1 LQLANR
7 YLAKGHYCGLLAYG
21 SSPADL
27 AGKAKKYGWKP
38 GPFIEKGSLEVLDCF
53 NREGVDAVKNPLDF
67 SEVGVSVSA
76 MLEKSVRIGPAV
88 IVVDSLTS
96 TFKKSTPRKVLGFL
110 SFLAEKVK
118 SEKGILFLAV
128 EKNAVPLE
136 SLTSLEAFADGII
149 ELGGE
154 GGKRTLEVQKT
165 FGRHVKP
172 PPVEYFVKAGRGV
185 QFKRIVSSVKMKS
198 KQGAIA
204 VSLRSKRGVSYVSTK
219 SMHGAA
225 SARAL
230 SIRTFSS
237 MRAESR
243 KRVSPFMV
251 ALSRTVSAVARPRFS
266 RIVMRRLP
274 ATLRLRL
281 SETLK
286 HKRV

>member
-1 LQLANR
+1 
-7 YLAKGHYCGLLAYG
+7 
-21 SSPADL
+21 
-27 AGKAKKYGWKP
+27 
-38 GPFIEKGSLEVLDCF
+38 
-53 NREGVDAVKNPLDF
+53 
-67 SEVGVSVSA
+67 
-76 MLEKSVRIGPAV
+76 
-88 IVVDSLTS
+88 
-96 TFKKSTPRKVLGFL
+96 VLGFL

>member
-1 LQLANR
+1 
-7 YLAKGHYCGLLAYG
+7 
-21 SSPADL
+21 
-27 AGKAKKYGWKP
+27 
-38 GPFIEKGSLEVLDCF
+38 
-53 NREGVDAVKNPLDF
+53 
-67 SEVGVSVSA
+67 

-198 KQGAIA
+198 THGAIA
-204 VSLRSKRGVSYVSTK
+204 GSLRSRSGVC
-219 SMHGAA
+219 
-225 SARAL
+225 
-230 SIRTFSS
+230 
-237 MRAESR
+237 
-243 KRVSPFMV
+243 
-251 ALSRTVSAVARPRFS
+251 
-266 RIVMRRLP
+266 
-274 ATLRLRL
+274 
-281 SETLK
+281 
-286 HKRV
+286 